1 MFWGS
6 KTYEID
12 KIFGNMDKDKFS
24 RLHAIYHTSAK
35 VLLCQSHAT
44 DAIQYDHVCVG
55 SLVEVVVAL
64 I

>member
-1 MFWGS
+1 
-6 KTYEID
+6 
-12 KIFGNMDKDKFS
+12 MDKDKFS